1 LHPYMIP
8 QGSRVECANLPID
21 STEADVARK
30 VLGAVE
36 DLLFKSKISETSSQ
50 LGIEAAFP
58 RSPKK
63 LLDALRESPPDL
75 LILDLNSA
83 RFEPLALLREVKSD
97 EATREIS
104 TIGFLSHVQKDLAVA
119 AREAGC
125 DRIVARSAFTRDL
138 PKILAGDTPDTID
151 EAGVG

>member
-1 LHPYMIP
+1 MYEI
-8 QGSRVECANLPID
+8 EDD
-21 STEADVARK
+21 SMEAGVTRK

-58 RSPKK
+58 RNPKK

-75 LILDLNSA
+75 LVLDLNSA
-83 RFEPLALLREVKSD
+83 RFEPLALLREIKSD

-104 TIGFLSHVQKDLAVA
+104 TVGFLSHVQKDLAVA

-125 DRIVARSAFTRDL
+125 DRIIARSAFTRDL

>member
-1 LHPYMIP
+1 MIP
-8 QGSRVECANLPID
+8 HSLRVECVLPND
-21 STEADVARK
+21 STEADVTRR

-36 DLLFKSKISETSSQ
+36 DLLFKSKISETASQ
-50 LGIEAAFP
+50 LGIEASFP

-63 LLDALRESPPDL
+63 LLDALHESLPDL
-75 LILDLNSA
+75 LVLDLNSA
-83 RFEPLALLREVKSD
+83 RFEPLVVLQDVKSD
-97 EATREIS
+97 EALRGVS
-104 TIGFLSHVQKDLAVA
+104 TVGFLSHVQKDLAVA

-125 DRIVARSAFTRDL
+125 DRIFARSAFTRDL

>member
-1 LHPYMIP
+1 MP
-8 QGSRVECANLPID
+8 SD
-21 STEADVARK
+21 SEEADVTRR

-36 DLLFKSKISETSSQ
+36 DLLFKSKISETASQ

-75 LILDLNSA
+75 LVLDLNSA
-83 RFEPLALLREVKSD
+83 RFEPLTLLRDVKSD
-97 EATREIS
+97 ETPRDVF
-104 TIGFLSHVQKDLAVA
+104 TVGFLSHVQKDLAVA

-125 DRIVARSAFTRDL
+125 DRVVARSAFTRDL
-138 PKILAGDTPDTID
+138 PRILAGDTPDTID

>member
-1 LHPYMIP
+1 M
-8 QGSRVECANLPID
+8 
-21 STEADVARK
+21 ARK

-36 DLLFKSKISETSSQ
+36 DLLFKSKISETSTQ

-58 RSPKK
+58 RSSKK
-63 LLDALRESPPDL
+63 LLDALKKSPPDL
-75 LILDLNSA
+75 LVLDLNSA
-83 RFEPLALLREVKSD
+83 RFEPLTLLRDVKSD

-104 TIGFLSHVQKDLAVA
+104 TVGFLSHVQKDLAVA

-125 DRIVARSAFTRDL
+125 DRVVARSAFTRDL

>member
-1 LHPYMIP
+1 MCLLTQPF
-8 QGSRVECANLPID
+8 SVEANVTRRVLA
-21 STEADVARK
+21 
-30 VLGAVE
+30 AVE

-75 LILDLNSA
+75 LVLDLNSF

-97 EATREIS
+97 EATRDIP
-104 TIGFLSHVQKDLAVA
+104 TMGYLSHVQKDLAVA

-125 DRIVARSAFTRDL
+125 DRILARSAFTRDL
-138 PKILAGDTPDTID
+138 PKILVGDMPNTID